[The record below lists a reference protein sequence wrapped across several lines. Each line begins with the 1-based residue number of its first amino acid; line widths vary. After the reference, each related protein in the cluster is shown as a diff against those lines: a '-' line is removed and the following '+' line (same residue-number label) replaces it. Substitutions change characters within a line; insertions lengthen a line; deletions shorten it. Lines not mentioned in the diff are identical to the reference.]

1 VLLRAPAG
9 SLGLLP
15 VSLSHV
21 CVRARRAQSAI
32 DRESLVESI
41 GWYNGGLHHYMMLV
55 RGSETI
61 LTARSSWR
69 RARRRVY
76 DRVTDSRFKSDMV
89 PGSD

>member
-1 VLLRAPAG
+1 
-9 SLGLLP
+9 
-15 VSLSHV
+15 V

-41 GWYNGGLHHYMMLV
+41 GCYNGGLHHYMMLV

-76 DRVTDSRFKSDMV
+76 DRVADSRFKSDMV
-89 PGSD
+89 PGSDQSLPSANSQTLC